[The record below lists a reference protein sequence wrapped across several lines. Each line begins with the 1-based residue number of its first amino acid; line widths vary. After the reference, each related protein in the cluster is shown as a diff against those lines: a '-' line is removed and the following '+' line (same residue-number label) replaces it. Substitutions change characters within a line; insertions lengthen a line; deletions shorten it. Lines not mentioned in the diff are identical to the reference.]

1 MPELPDV
8 TVYVERLGALA
19 IGQPLE
25 AIRIAS
31 PFVLRT
37 VSPSPGEL
45 RGAAVTSVERLG
57 KRIVIGVAG
66 ERFIVIHLMI
76 AGRLRWKPR
85 GERLPAKVGLAAFD
99 FPTGTLVFTE
109 ASPRKR
115 ASIHLV
121 AGRAGLA
128 EFDRGGLDAQA
139 ATTAAFGARLRSER
153 HTVKRAL
160 TDPTLFDGIGN
171 SYSDEILH
179 AARLSPFRMT
189 SSISDDEIAA
199 LHRACIATLTEWT
212 GRLRAEVGDGFP
224 DKVTAFRPEMAVHGK
239 YGEPCPVCG
248 SKVQRIVYAD
258 NEANYCPTC
267 QTEGR
272 LLADRSL
279 SRLLKEDWPRSLEEL
294 EERKA
299 QRVAPA
305 APVAPPMSAPVPAAA
320 TPAPA
325 KPATRTRARA
335 TATAPSPGTTTARR
349 RSGNK
354 SRAS

>member
-8 TVYVERLGALA
+8 AIYVERLAALTL
-19 IGQPLE
+19 GQPIE

-37 VSPSPGEL
+37 VAPSPSEL
-45 RGAAVTSVERLG
+45 KGALVRSVERLG
-57 KRIVIGVAG
+57 KRIIIGVDG
-66 ERFIVIHLMI
+66 DRYIVIHLMI
-76 AGRLRWKPR
+76 AGRLRWKKR
-85 GERLPAKVGLAAFD
+85 GEKLPAKVGLAGFD
-99 FPTGTLVFTE
+99 FPDGTLVFTE
-109 ASPRKR
+109 ASPKKR

-128 EFDRGGLDAQA
+128 EFDRGGLDVFT
-139 ATTAAFGARLRSER
+139 ATVEAFAERLRLER

-171 SYSDEILH
+171 AYSDEILH
-179 AARLSPFRMT
+179 AAKLSPFRMT
-189 SSISDDEIAA
+189 SSITDDEIAT
-199 LHRACIATLTEWT
+199 LHDACVAILNLWT
-212 GRLRAEVGDGFP
+212 QRMRDEVGDGFP

-248 SKVQRIVYAD
+248 TKVQRIVYAD

-279 SRLLKEDWPRSLEEL
+279 SRLLKEDWPKSLEEL
-294 EERKA
+294 EDRRA
-299 QRVAPA
+299 QRITAAGLAPPSTSPTRASTTPGVAPA
-305 APVAPPMSAPVPAAA
+305 ANTPRAKKLGKKTPPS
-320 TPAPA
+320 
-325 KPATRTRARA
+325 
-335 TATAPSPGTTTARR
+335 
-349 RSGNK
+349 
-354 SRAS
+354 

>member
-1 MPELPDV
+1 MPEYPDV
-8 TVYVERLGALA
+8 TVYVERLRALTL
-19 IGQPLE
+19 GQPLE

-37 VSPSPGEL
+37 VSPSPAEL
-45 RGAAVTSVERLG
+45 SGAPVTSVERLG
-57 KRIVIGVAG
+57 KRIVIGVGGAAP
-66 ERFIVIHLMI
+66 ERYLVIHLMI

-85 GERLPAKVGLAAFD
+85 GERLPAKVGLAALD
-99 FPTGTLVFTE
+99 FPNGTLVFTE
-109 ASPRKR
+109 ASPKKR
-115 ASIHLV
+115 ASLHIV
-121 AGRAGLA
+121 AGRAALA
-128 EFDRGGLDAQA
+128 ELDRGGLDVFTA
-139 ATTAAFGARLRSER
+139 TAAGFGERLRSER
-153 HTVKRAL
+153 HTIKRAL

-171 SYSDEILH
+171 AYSDEILH

-189 SSISDDEIAA
+189 PSLTDAEVAA
-199 LHRACIATLTEWT
+199 LHAACVATLTLWAQ
-212 GRLRAEVGDGFP
+212 RLRDEVGAGFP

-248 SKVQRIVYAD
+248 TKVQRIVYAD

-299 QRVAPA
+299 QRLGASPGV
-305 APVAPPMSAPVPAAA
+305 AAA
-320 TPAPA
+320 DT
-325 KPATRTRARA
+325 ARA
-335 TATAPSPGTTTARR
+335 NKLGKKPRSP
-349 RSGNK
+349 
-354 SRAS
+354 

>member
-1 MPELPDV
+1 
-8 TVYVERLGALA
+8 
-19 IGQPLE
+19 
-25 AIRIAS
+25 
-31 PFVLRT
+31 
-37 VSPSPGEL
+37 
-45 RGAAVTSVERLG
+45 
-57 KRIVIGVAG
+57 
-66 ERFIVIHLMI
+66 MI
-76 AGRLRWKPR
+76 AGRLRWKSR

-99 FPTGTLVFTE
+99 FASGTLVFTE
-109 ASPRKR
+109 ASPKKR
-115 ASIHLV
+115 ASLHIV
-121 AGRAGLA
+121 AGRAALT
-128 EFDRGGLDAQA
+128 EFDRGGLDVF
-139 ATTAAFGARLRSER
+139 TAALPAFAERLRSER
-153 HTVKRAL
+153 HTIKRAM

-171 SYSDEILH
+171 AYSDEILH

-199 LHRACIATLTEWT
+199 LHRACTATLARWT
-212 GRLRAEVGDGFP
+212 QVLRDEVGDGFP

-248 SKVQRIVYAD
+248 TKVQRIVYAD

-305 APVAPPMSAPVPAAA
+305 AAAAAAAPPTSP
-320 TPAPA
+320 PAP
-325 KPATRTRARA
+325 R
-335 TATAPSPGTTTARR
+335 SPARR
-349 RSGNK
+349 GSGNK
-354 SRAS
+354 SRTS